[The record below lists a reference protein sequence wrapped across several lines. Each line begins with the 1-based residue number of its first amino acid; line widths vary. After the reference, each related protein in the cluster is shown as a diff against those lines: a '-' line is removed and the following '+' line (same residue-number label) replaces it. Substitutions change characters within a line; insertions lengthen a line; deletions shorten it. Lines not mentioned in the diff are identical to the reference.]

1 MRGNQGIDS
10 VKYFQSD
17 LNSIEKYR
25 TMNDS
30 NNNSKQ
36 KEYNDLMDLIRKSYT
51 EEEIEKFNSYSSYGK
66 QTEASVQITTS
77 NHTYGN

>member
-1 MRGNQGIDS
+1 
-10 VKYFQSD
+10 
-17 LNSIEKYR
+17 
-25 TMNDS
+25 MNDS

-36 KEYNDLMDLIRKSYT
+36 KEYKDLMDLIRKSYT

>member
-1 MRGNQGIDS
+1 
-10 VKYFQSD
+10 
-17 LNSIEKYR
+17 
-25 TMNDS
+25 MNDS

-51 EEEIEKFNSYSSYGK
+51 EEEIEKFNSYSSYEK
-66 QTEASVQITTS
+66 QTEASVQIITS